1 MHEQYVWRFLRAQ
14 KIDLSGRTSWCES
27 NDPEFVAKAAED
39 NLSTHKPKRD
49 MWLARHKNV
58 TLLLHADPRLP

>member
-1 MHEQYVWRFLRAQ
+1 MSNMSGGSFAPRRSTFRVAHPGARA
-14 KIDLSGRTSWCES
+14 C
-27 NDPEFVAKAAED
+27 PEFVAKAAED

-58 TLLLHADPRLP
+58 TLLLHADPRPP